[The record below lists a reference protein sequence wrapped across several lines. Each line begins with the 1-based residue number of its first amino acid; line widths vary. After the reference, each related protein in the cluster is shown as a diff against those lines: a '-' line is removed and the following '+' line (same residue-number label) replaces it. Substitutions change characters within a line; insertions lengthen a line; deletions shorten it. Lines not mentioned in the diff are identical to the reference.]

1 MKTAS
6 TSFDSMTRRQSA
18 KVAGLSRAAAV
29 AALSNRSG
37 LMSHSASTF
46 AFGCRIT
53 ASSRN
58 DPRLPTP
65 IMPVPTGFS
74 DWKAWA
80 AKAEPN
86 RKKRRFTL
94 IFTSALL
101 LYVHTLRK
109 GTVRGGAAATCL
121 GCETKDG
128 GVKWKQLKRATS
140 TLRSGSNGFWDAS

>member
-6 TSFDSMTRRQSA
+6 TSCDSMTRCQSA
-18 KVAGLSRAAAV
+18 KVAGLSRAAAE

-37 LMSHSASTF
+37 LVSHSASTF

-53 ASSRN
+53 PWSRN

-65 IMPVPTGFS
+65 IIPVPTGFS

-86 RKKRRFTL
+86 RKNRRFTL
-94 IFTSALL
+94 IFTSALP

-109 GTVRGGAAATCL
+109 GTIRGGAAAACL
-121 GCETKDG
+121 DCGTKDG
-128 GVKWKQLKRATS
+128 VVKWIHADLQKEREP
-140 TLRSGSNGFWDAS
+140 